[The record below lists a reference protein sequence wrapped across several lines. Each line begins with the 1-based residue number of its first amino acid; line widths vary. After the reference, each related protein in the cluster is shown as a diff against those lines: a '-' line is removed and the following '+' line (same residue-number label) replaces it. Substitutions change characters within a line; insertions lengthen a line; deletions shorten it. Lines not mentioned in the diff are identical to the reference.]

1 MPNSPQRQ
9 PGGPGSHGAVIDH
22 ISAEAKIGSVPSPT
36 FIGVVRTRSYPAFP
50 GTLPL
55 PRLVDRENF
64 GGSAQ
69 SRQVESR
76 RDAERTK
83 SPYPMSSAG
92 REEPNEAL
100 AFAVNYKNFRYSPPF
115 SHCIKTPFEPR
126 AFESGEV
133 PQRRR
138 PVVRCK
144 LRDGPLMA
152 VQRLS
157 PFTSRGTIAAVRQLR
172 DPVESRCGAV
182 AVGSVCLVPPLSSGG
197 ARVTSP

>member
-1 MPNSPQRQ
+1 MFLPNSQQRQ
-9 PGGPGSHGAVIDH
+9 PGGPGNHGAGIDH
-22 ISAEAKIGSVPSPT
+22 ISAEAKIRTVPSPT
-36 FIGVVRTRSYPAFP
+36 FIGVFRTRSYPAFP

-152 VQRLS
+152 DCRQPAGRPEWPL
-157 PFTSRGTIAAVRQLR
+157 PRHCRRSRGKH
-172 DPVESRCGAV
+172 
-182 AVGSVCLVPPLSSGG
+182 
-197 ARVTSP
+197 

>member
-1 MPNSPQRQ
+1 
-9 PGGPGSHGAVIDH
+9 
-22 ISAEAKIGSVPSPT
+22 
-36 FIGVVRTRSYPAFP
+36 
-50 GTLPL
+50 
-55 PRLVDRENF
+55 
-64 GGSAQ
+64 
-69 SRQVESR
+69 
-76 RDAERTK
+76 
-83 SPYPMSSAG
+83 MSSAG

-152 VQRLS
+152 GLRPSSLNASGLIGDGRRTTLS
-157 PFTSRGTIAAVRQLR
+157 RSSSRYKA
-172 DPVESRCGAV
+172 DE
-182 AVGSVCLVPPLSSGG
+182 
-197 ARVTSP
+197 